1 MGSKRPLPDL
11 RPEIAPFVRAGLSG
25 RTMRIGV
32 DLMPRRTSATPA
44 RAFSRCHGASFVHHH
59 CSPHQ
64 ILAVATVDRPLRRG
78 VVLDLDEPEPPRLSG
93 KTVAHHRDCV
103 DRHSLAGE
111 KILDVRLIRRVR
123 QVSYKELL

>member
-11 RPEIAPFVRAGLSG
+11 RPEIAPSVRAGLSG

-32 DLMPRRTSATPA
+32 DLMPRRTFATPA

-78 VVLDLDEPEPPRLSG
+78 VVLDLDEPEPRAFPG
-93 KTVAHHRDCV
+93 KTLRHPLACV
-103 DRHSLAGE
+103 
-111 KILDVRLIRRVR
+111 
-123 QVSYKELL
+123 